1 MPRQLIGWSMAG
13 SRLIIDVST
22 LIRSEGHATGISRV
36 SYELSRW
43 ALKHRQDARL
53 AAIDWVYDYGT
64 FRILNPAS
72 AAGLLQKKVV
82 IDTFLVPDRWRADK
96 ILESAS
102 TCRFRSATARQAPH
116 RTAMPHSA
124 FIDRSTR
131 ATACRLL
138 RRLATARP
146 CSPQTAER

>member
-1 MPRQLIGWSMAG
+1 MAG

-22 LIRSEGHATGISRV
+22 LIRSEGQATGISRV

-64 FRILNPAS
+64 FRILDPAS

-96 ILESAS
+96 
-102 TCRFRSATARQAPH
+102 FRIREY
-116 RTAMPHSA
+116 
-124 FIDRSTR
+124 
-131 ATACRLL
+131 L
-138 RRLATARP
+138 RIPLR
-146 CSPQTAER
+146 

>member
-22 LIRSEGHATGISRV
+22 LIRSEGQATGISRV

-96 ILESAS
+96 IRNPRVPANSAPLLYYVCATS
-102 TCRFRSATARQAPH
+102 QTCCCAAA
-116 RTAMPHSA
+116 
-124 FIDRSTR
+124 
-131 ATACRLL
+131 
-138 RRLATARP
+138 
-146 CSPQTAER
+146 